1 MEINMEAL
9 INMKGILTITPELKG
24 VLNALPFYV
33 LLVDEDHSILFAN
46 NAVSS
51 QFGLDPDKITGGYCP
66 KVIHGKEGRIPE
78 CPLEESVLS
87 GCAVEREI
95 YDETHHLWLASA
107 IYPADLLSDKGKK
120 VFFHMVHD
128 ITKRKNAEI
137 ELKNSLSRLQHI
149 TEAGIKA
156 ITLIVEQ
163 RDPYTAGHQT
173 EVGRIA
179 YAIAKEM
186 GYDERFSRGIETAG
200 LLHDIGKIAIPIEI
214 LSKPGKIS
222 KNEFAII
229 KTHPAVG
236 YNILKE
242 IDFNW
247 PIAKIVL
254 QHHERLDGSGYPN
267 GLTGKK
273 ILKETR
279 IISVADVYEAM
290 TSHRPYR
297 PALSVKSALDELIR
311 NKDILFDKDVVDA
324 CVMLVKQKK
333 I

>member
-1 MEINMEAL
+1 MDNILEAM
-9 INMKGILTITPELKG
+9 NMKGTFAVTPELRG

-33 LLVDEDHSILFAN
+33 LLVDEDHIIVFAN
-46 NAVSS
+46 NAVTS
-51 QFGLDPDKITGGYCP
+51 QFGLDPEKLTGGYCP
-66 KVIHGKEGRIPE
+66 KVIHGKDGIIPE
-78 CPLEESVLS
+78 CPLEESACS
-87 GCAVEREI
+87 GRAVEREI
-95 YDETHHLWLASA
+95 YDEKHNVWLSSA
-107 IYPADLLSDKGKK
+107 IYPADLVTDKGKR

-128 ITKRKNAEI
+128 ITKRKNAEL
-137 ELKNSLSRLQHI
+137 ELRDSLAKLQHI
-149 TEAGIKA
+149 TEAGIRA

-179 YAIAKEM
+179 SAIAGEM
-186 GYDERFSRGIETAG
+186 GYDDNFLKGMEIAG

-222 KNEFAII
+222 RNEFAII

-242 IDFNW
+242 IDFSW

-254 QHHERLDGSGYPN
+254 QHHERLNGSGYPN
-267 GLTGKK
+267 GLTREK

-297 PALSVKSALDELIR
+297 PALSVKSALEELER
-311 NKDILFDKDVVDA
+311 NRDILFDKDAVDA
-324 CVMLVKQKK
+324 CVRLVRQKK